1 MSKAVPH
8 VSFYQTVDNF
18 FEKAA
23 PYTGLDRG
31 LLHQIKVC
39 NSIYAIQFP
48 VEIQNKQTGKMEV
61 KVIEAYRV
69 QHSHHRLPTKGG
81 IRYANNVD
89 QDEVMALATLMSYK
103 CAIVHVPF
111 GGAKGGVKINP
122 KDYTEEE
129 LERITRRYT
138 YELVRRNFIGPSID
152 VPAPDYGTSGREM
165 AWIYDTYRTLR
176 ENEIDAAGCVTGKP
190 VALYGIQ
197 GRTEA
202 TGRGVFYG
210 LREACADGQDMKKV
224 KLKTGLAGK
233 TMIIQGM
240 GNVGS
245 YTGTISQQEGDVKV
259 IGVGEYEGAIY
270 LESGIDIEKLLKIR
284 QETGSIL
291 NYPGAKVM
299 QKADRN
305 KILEMP
311 CDILVPA
318 ALENQI
324 TVENAKNIKAKII
337 GEAANGPI
345 SSGAEE
351 ILLKRGILVVPDVFL
366 NAGGVTVS
374 YFEWLKNLS
383 HMRFGRMEKRFN
395 QTSQERMLHV
405 MEELSGRK
413 IDPALL
419 RKVARGADEV
429 DLVRS
434 GLEETMSRSYQY
446 IHEFQRQQN
455 IDMRTAAFAY
465 AIKLIGDDYQS
476 LGIFP

>member
-1 MSKAVPH
+1 MSSQIQVPNFYST
-8 VSFYQTVDNF
+8 VESFF
-18 FEKAA
+18 AKAA
-23 PYTGLDRG
+23 PYTGLDAG

-48 VEIQNKQTGKMEV
+48 VEITNKVTGKTEV

-81 IRYANNVD
+81 IRYANSVD
-89 QDEVMALATLMSYK
+89 QHEVMALATLMSYK

-152 VPAPDYGTSGREM
+152 VPAPDYGTGGREM

-210 LREACADGQDMKKV
+210 LREACANAEDMKKLGLTV
-224 KLKTGLAGK
+224 GLAGK

-245 YTGTISQQEGDVKV
+245 YTGLIAQDEGDVKV
-259 IGVGEYEGAIY
+259 VGVGEYEGSIY
-270 LESGIDIEKLLKIR
+270 LESGIDIAKLLEIR
-284 QETGSIL
+284 KETGSIL
-291 NYPGAKVM
+291 NYPGATIIP
-299 QKADRN
+299 QSDRN

-324 TVENAKNIKAKII
+324 TSENASRIQAKII

-345 SSGAEE
+345 SSNAEE
-351 ILLKRGILVVPDVFL
+351 ILLKKGIFIVPDVFL

-405 MEELSGRK
+405 IEDLTGRK
-413 IDPALL
+413 IDPDVL
-419 RKVARGADEV
+419 RNVARGADEV

-434 GLEETMSRSYQY
+434 GLEETMSRSYNF
-446 IHEFQRQQN
+446 INDFRQKHN
-455 IDMRTAAFAY
+455 IDLRTASFAY
-465 AIKLIGDDYQS
+465 AIKLIGDDYQN